1 MPQQAQGP
9 GDKRS
14 AVWREEMRTR
24 AKELSALSSW
34 TEAQPDRYEPAGLM
48 PEWITR
54 ALEEAWDGADPTTER
69 WTTRYVFTGASYERT
84 LSSLDAAE
92 VHLLRLVPSQVL
104 AGALPSIQAHVSR
117 YLAKD
122 DPRRLAV
129 DEIVQRHAAPA
140 HDQLGHEPE
149 APPGNGRPAFGQE
162 QRDILLNA
170 QHAANAQRLR
180 DLMRLRQFRNVLLGG
195 FLVFMGIAI
204 VLGVIGSVSPTT
216 IPLCFAPETDG
227 NTTIVCPSGETFV
240 GQVNP
245 AFDLDPVTAKTVT
258 GGDIWLVELLG
269 LLGAALTGAA
279 AIRHLKG
286 TTTPYW
292 VSVTLALF
300 KLPTGAVTA
309 VVGLLLMRADFVP
322 GLSALDT
329 SAQILGWAVVFGIAQ
344 QLVTRFADSKAAGLL
359 ESVQG
364 QGAGGDRPLKRDQPA

>member
-1 MPQQAQGP
+1 MQQPVRGP
-9 GDKRS
+9 GARRS

-24 AKELSALSSW
+24 ARELSALSSW
-34 TEAQPDRYEPAGLM
+34 TEVQPDRYQPAGPM
-48 PEWITR
+48 PDSIKR
-54 ALEEAWDGADPTTER
+54 ALDLATEGADPASER

-92 VHLLRLVPSQVL
+92 VHLLRLVPTQVL

-129 DEIVQRHAAPA
+129 DEIVQHRAAPA
-140 HDQLGHEPE
+140 PP
-149 APPGNGRPAFGQE
+149 APPGDGRSTALEQE

-195 FLVFMGIAI
+195 FLVFTGIAI

-245 AFDLDPVTAKTVT
+245 GFDHDPAIARTVT

-279 AIRHLKG
+279 ALRNLKG

-364 QGAGGDRPLKRDQPA
+364 QGAGGDRPVKRDQPA

>member
-1 MPQQAQGP
+1 MQ
-9 GDKRS
+9 
-14 AVWREEMRTR
+14 TR
-24 AKELSALSSW
+24 ATELSALSSW
-34 TEAQPDRYEPAGLM
+34 TEVQPDRYEPAGLM
-48 PEWITR
+48 PELIER
-54 ALEEAWDGADPTTER
+54 ALEEAREGADPANEG
-69 WTTRYVFTGASYERT
+69 WATRYVFTGASYERT

-129 DEIVQRHAAPA
+129 DEIVQHRAAPA
-140 HDQLGHEPE
+140 PPE
-149 APPGNGRPAFGQE
+149 NGSPGVLELEQE

-204 VLGVIGSVSPTT
+204 ALGVIGSISPTT
-216 IPLCFAPETDG
+216 LPLCFAPESDG

-245 AFDLDPVTAKTVT
+245 GFDHDPAIARTVS

-279 AIRHLKG
+279 ALRNLKG

-329 SAQILGWAVVFGIAQ
+329 SAQILGWAVIFGIAQ

-364 QGAGGDRPLKRDQPA
+364 QGAGGDRPVKRDQPA

>member
-1 MPQQAQGP
+1 
-9 GDKRS
+9 
-14 AVWREEMRTR
+14 
-24 AKELSALSSW
+24 
-34 TEAQPDRYEPAGLM
+34 M
-48 PEWITR
+48 PELIKE
-54 ALEEAWDGADPTTER
+54 ALEDARRASDPTSEGLA
-69 WTTRYVFTGASYERT
+69 TRYVFTGASYERT

-129 DEIVQRHAAPA
+129 DEIVQHRAAPT
-140 HDQLGHEPE
+140 
-149 APPGNGRPAFGQE
+149 PPWNGSPGVLEQE

-204 VLGVIGSVSPTT
+204 ALGVIGSVSPTT

-245 AFDLDPVTAKTVT
+245 GFDQDPVIARTVS

-279 AIRHLKG
+279 ALRNLKG
-286 TTTPYW
+286 TTTPYL

-329 SAQILGWAVVFGIAQ
+329 SAQILGWAVIFGIAQ

-364 QGAGGDRPLKRDQPA
+364 QGAGGERPLKRDQPA